1 MWPYFKPYK
10 VLLVIAVTASIIT
23 ASTNG
28 ALAVAVK
35 YVLDSI
41 FIAKN
46 YTYLF
51 AAASVLYNADEIFG

>member
-51 AAASVLYNADEIFG
+51 VTV